1 MKGNSKK
8 RVYEKT
14 RREGKLEGI
23 LREGE
28 WGNCNR
34 TVRGNAEQGRDKG
47 FLRESECEGILSEGR

>member
-34 TVRGNAEQGRDKG
+34 TVRGNTERRVWELQKK
-47 FLRESECEGILSEGR
+47 ESEREF